1 MKKSSL
7 YILILAI
14 IGVILI
20 ALFAVTRVQAP
31 AVETT
36 ATDAPLRPV
45 RLPVGYIPNVQ
56 FAPIYVA
63 IDNGYFREQGLDV
76 TIDYSMENDNT
87 VLTATGDLQ
96 FAVVSGEQVLLARAQ
111 QMPVVYVMAWYQ
123 QYPVGIVAKAAA
135 GINKVEDLRGRSI
148 GLPGLYGASYIGAI
162 ALLDSAGLKES
173 DVTLE
178 SIGFTQVE
186 SLAADRVDAA
196 VVYVANEPVQL
207 ERMGEEITLLPV
219 GGAVDLVANG
229 IITNEQTLA
238 DEPELVRGMVTAMLK
253 GMKYTTDHPENAY
266 EISKKYVEN
275 LAEADQE
282 VQMQVLLNSIALWQ
296 GERMGYS
303 EPAAWENMQ
312 RILLKM
318 GLLETEV
325 DLDGAYD
332 NRFIP

>member
-1 MKKSSL
+1 MKRSSL

-31 AVETT
+31 VVEPT
-36 ATDAPLRPV
+36 ATDAPLKPV

-63 IDNGYFREQGLDV
+63 IENGYFREQGLDV

-96 FAVVSGEQVLLARAQ
+96 FAVVSGEQVLLARSQ
-111 QMPVVYVMAWYQ
+111 EMPVVYVMAWYQ
-123 QYPVGIVAKAAA
+123 QYPVGIAAKTSA
-135 GINKVEDLRGRSI
+135 GINTVADLRGRRI

-186 SLAADRVDAA
+186 SLVADRVEAV

-207 ERMGEEITLLPV
+207 ARMGEEITLLPV
-219 GGAVDLVANG
+219 GDAVDLVANG
-229 IITNEQTLA
+229 IITNEKTLA
-238 DEPELVRGMVTAMLK
+238 DDPELVQGMVTAMLK
-253 GMKYTTDHPENAY
+253 GMKYTTDHPENAF

-318 GLLETEV
+318 ELLETEL
-325 DLDGAYD
+325 DLDKAYD

>member
-1 MKKSSL
+1 MKRSSL
-7 YILILAI
+7 YIFILAI

-31 AVETT
+31 VVEPT

-63 IDNGYFREQGLDV
+63 IENGYFREQGLDV

-135 GINKVEDLRGRSI
+135 GINTVADLRGRSI

-186 SLAADRVDAA
+186 SLAADRVEAA

-207 ERMGEEITLLPV
+207 ERMGEEITMLPV

-303 EPAAWENMQ
+303 EPAAWANMQ

-318 GLLETEV
+318 GLLETELE
-325 DLDGAYD
+325 LDQAYD

>member
-1 MKKSSL
+1 MKRSSL
-7 YILILAI
+7 YIFILAI

-31 AVETT
+31 VVEPT

-63 IDNGYFREQGLDV
+63 IENGYFREQGLDV

-135 GINKVEDLRGRSI
+135 GINTVADLRGRSI

-186 SLAADRVDAA
+186 SLAADRVEAA

-303 EPAAWENMQ
+303 EPAAWANMQ

-318 GLLETEV
+318 GLLETELE
-325 DLDGAYD
+325 LDQAYD